1 MKKIFLKGCQD
12 DIKIFSIFMLAISLI
27 FYLFF
32 AVYDGVVFLP
42 DSFSYID
49 MLSYREPI
57 YPMFLGILRSFLPG
71 YNSNSDAYLLA
82 VIFVQSIFA
91 ALSTWS
97 LTAYLMKELE
107 LQKIFSILI
116 LLTLFMPSFVWRV
129 IIWNNSIYS
138 NSIMSEGV
146 SISCW
151 LLFFRFLFEYVN
163 HQTTKSF
170 SLCCVLS
177 FVLISIR
184 KQLFISLILL
194 IICVLAVFFRKNQY
208 RRGIVN
214 AFICFICILGGS
226 MVFDLGYN
234 YAVRGEVVR
243 HSGDTR
249 FITTMAFYTADRG
262 DSRYI
267 EDDNVREIFLKVY
280 DSCDEKGLLKSSAGD
295 GWVNRISHLIDS
307 YDGIHRNFLE
317 LFGVFADN
325 FALGFVMTVSHRRYS
340 ILRWYS
346 LIVYLCYVSL
356 LIYSIWRKE
365 DKKVCL
371 FAILTLIS
379 MIVNV
384 AFVSLVIFSQTR
396 YMIYNTALFYISFL
410 LMTKSFLKKFKQ
422 K

>member
-1 MKKIFLKGCQD
+1 
-12 DIKIFSIFMLAISLI
+12 
-27 FYLFF
+27 
-32 AVYDGVVFLP
+32 
-42 DSFSYID
+42 
-49 MLSYREPI
+49 
-57 YPMFLGILRSFLPG
+57 MFLGILRSFLPG

-107 LQKIFSILI
+107 LQKIFSMLI

-234 YAVRGEVVR
+234 YAVRGEAVR

-307 YDGIHRNFLE
+307 YDGIQLYVMWPAIYEAVENNCQCDGAILDKKVDDIMGIINHSIIPRNFLE
-317 LFGVFADN
+317 LFSVFADN

-410 LMTKSFLKKFKQ
+410 LMVKSFLKKFKQ